1 VLYEPVSP
9 AALTHAPD
17 GARTVLGYVKT
28 AAEAIHLPIKET
40 NTLVLR
46 RGPYVVAA
54 GLDAEPSD
62 ASQPAAPVTVR
73 GDLIDLFDA
82 DLKQSNEVAVAPG
95 TRALLLDVN
104 FFKSST
110 PRILAAAAKI
120 TAQYATVHSL
130 SFTAEGI
137 DQTQAVVRVLAPRA
151 PRSVTLDGKA
161 LDPADAQYSG
171 RTLLLRFANTAAP
184 QQVEILF

>member
-1 VLYEPVSP
+1 
-9 AALTHAPD
+9 
-17 GARTVLGYVKT
+17 
-28 AAEAIHLPIKET
+28 
-40 NTLVLR
+40 
-46 RGPYVVAA
+46 
-54 GLDAEPSD
+54 
-62 ASQPAAPVTVR
+62 
-73 GDLIDLFDA
+73 
-82 DLKQSNEVAVAPG
+82 
-95 TRALLLDVN
+95 
-104 FFKSST
+104 
-110 PRILAAAAKI
+110 
-120 TAQYATVHSL
+120 VHSL